1 MNLQMFSPVESLGFW
16 DIPFL
21 IYLILTDFWYLHLT
35 GAPPLTPFPSQLPI
49 ILSQFHHFH
58 FQQVYLDDNGSL
70 DNLPMNTY
78 FSGLLDLGD
87 AGEAGIDSGNNLNN
101 TKAVL
106 NK

>member
-1 MNLQMFSPVESLGFW
+1 
-16 DIPFL
+16 
-21 IYLILTDFWYLHLT
+21 
-35 GAPPLTPFPSQLPI
+35 
-49 ILSQFHHFH
+49 
-58 FQQVYLDDNGSL
+58 LDDNGSL